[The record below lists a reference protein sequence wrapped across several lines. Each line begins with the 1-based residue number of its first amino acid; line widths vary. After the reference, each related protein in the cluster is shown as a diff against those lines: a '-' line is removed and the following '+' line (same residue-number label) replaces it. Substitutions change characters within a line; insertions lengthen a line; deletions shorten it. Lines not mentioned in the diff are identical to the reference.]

1 MVLRLMPVLL
11 SRLLTVLEGIAPLSY
26 AEDWDNVG
34 LLIDPAGTAAISV
47 SRLLLTIDLTPTVM
61 NEASERR
68 ADMIVA
74 YHPPIFKGVRRLRQ
88 SAPGERVIMQAI
100 RSGLPVYSPHTAVD
114 AAPGGV
120 NDWLAQGLGPGVCEP
135 LVQAAHRGSAGECRV
150 GVLTNPDD
158 VERLQRALVE
168 EVGVVRIARSGT
180 RRVDVSGRQRDELWL
195 EFVVKQSA
203 LAQVTAVLTRVRPGG
218 DCVWDV
224 LPLAD
229 KPHLGAGMGRGVRL
243 QDALKLPEIVAL
255 LKQHLGLEQLWVA
268 ASERHERRDH
278 QIERVA
284 VCAGAGGSLF
294 ENLKGYDLYVTGEMR
309 HHDVREKVAEG
320 ASVIVCGHTNTE
332 RGYLP
337 HLAQRIN
344 DACPGELKVMVS
356 KRDRD
361 PLVVV

>member
-1 MVLRLMPVLL
+1 MPVVL
-11 SRLLTVLEGIAPLSY
+11 SRLLTVLEGIAPLAY

-61 NEASERR
+61 NEAAERR

-88 SAPGERVIMQAI
+88 STPSERVIMQAV

-120 NDWLAQGLGPGVCEP
+120 NDWLAQGLGPSLSEP
-135 LVQAAHRGSAGECRV
+135 LVQATHRASADECRV
-150 GVLTNPDD
+150 GIVINPD
-158 VERLQRALVE
+158 EIHELQRSLVE
-168 EVGVVRIARSGT
+168 ELGVARIAHTGMRW
-180 RRVDVSGRQRDELWL
+180 VDVSGHEHEDRRL
-195 EFVVKQSA
+195 EFVVKKSA
-203 LAQVTAVLTRVRPGG
+203 LTRVATVMSHIRPAP
-218 DCVWDV
+218 DWVWDV
-224 LPLAD
+224 LPLVD
-229 KPHLGAGMGRGVRL
+229 KPHLGAGMGRSVRL
-243 QDALKLPEIVAL
+243 QDALKLDEIVAA
-255 LKQHLGLEQLWVA
+255 LKKHLRLEKLWVA
-268 ASERHERRDH
+268 TSERHERGDH

-294 ENLKGYDLYVTGEMR
+294 ENSTGYDLYVTGEMR
-309 HHDVREKVAEG
+309 HHQVREKVAAG
-320 ASVIVCGHTNTE
+320 SSVIVCGHTNTE

-337 HLAQRIN
+337 HLAQRI
-344 DACPGELKVMVS
+344 DRDCHGEIKVMVS